1 MKRTRFSRRSKQTPA
16 TEELIHLA
24 GNLSQSSSRLE
35 DEYWQARLAGAIDR
49 LLGNGDDAT
58 LNSALDHLYGAGGR
72 AYDELADLVE
82 SCCETRRL
90 EAGTSQD
97 VVLFAAPVLAWSRFV
112 IPSGSI
118 APELMATLRVQ
129 LQAHVLARD
138 VRLGLADFLWS
149 PDQLPQSY
157 GDTAQLTERLAKAA
171 LHGRDLKIEPS
182 TLPETVNFLS
192 DTRYLI
198 GAAAAPRGSALFRWQ
213 EDDGSRAE
221 ALKQW
226 RSQGG
231 DALRPMLPACALEL
245 LLPQPYHAA
254 AREADRA
261 SRPYSLR
268 AAVAFL
274 QTTLNVAAA
283 ELRAVAAGAIG
294 RFGAIDPTEGG
305 ATSRYDLHLGLRSRG
320 DASRRWTAMAYA
332 SRYRLDLFSNFTF
345 FLDDPVNGDGIEQVD
360 DRTFG
365 GVRGE
370 LEIPADGGASSF
382 RAGMEM
388 RYDDAAVGLFRQRMR
403 ARFATRSDARVREGH
418 AGAWASRSFR
428 AAARLH
434 GDVGVRGDLF
444 RFAAVDR
451 ELIQSAQLDGAGR
464 WQTFRYVLL
473 PSIATAL
480 LAGGMLHAQPLL
492 LGAVVGV
499 ELLGALTDALEERGI
514 AEARRAEDHALGPP
528 PPARRV
534 LSSASC
540 LPAATAASAAPAR
553 RRTATRRWQ
562 DR

>member
-171 LHGRDLKIEPS
+171 LHGRDLKIEPA

-283 ELRAVAAGAIG
+283 ELRAVVAPYYDRQLEEYRVGFTLRDSTDVVHGVVWPLLEAEDETADAPSQIEAVLKEAGVQDVVG
-294 RFGAIDPTEGG
+294 LDHRFPMEYCDDCGAPL
-305 ATSRYDLHLGLRSRG
+305 YP
-320 DASRRWTAMAYA
+320 
-332 SRYRLDLFSNFTF
+332 N
-345 FLDDPVNGDGIEQVD
+345 PDGEPSHAELPEEQ
-360 DRTFG
+360 
-365 GVRGE
+365 
-370 LEIPADGGASSF
+370 A
-382 RAGMEM
+382 
-388 RYDDAAVGLFRQRMR
+388 DAAPR
-403 ARFATRSDARVREGH
+403 H
-418 AGAWASRSFR
+418 
-428 AAARLH
+428 LH
-434 GDVGVRGDLF
+434 
-444 RFAAVDR
+444 
-451 ELIQSAQLDGAGR
+451 
-464 WQTFRYVLL
+464 
-473 PSIATAL
+473 
-480 LAGGMLHAQPLL
+480 
-492 LGAVVGV
+492 
-499 ELLGALTDALEERGI
+499 
-514 AEARRAEDHALGPP
+514 
-528 PPARRV
+528 
-534 LSSASC
+534 
-540 LPAATAASAAPAR
+540 
-553 RRTATRRWQ
+553 
-562 DR
+562 